1 MFGAIARPV
10 PASALHVCDAL
21 LHQVTH
27 PQALGNEAQ
36 HSPSQQRV
44 ANLVPSCPP
53 PRYMRISA
61 PLPVSS
67 QPRSTSPESCPLLP
81 PEHDD
86 APRRRATLTSLLN
99 KRQNS
104 IQTRS
109 SGSIKAC
116 RISSASSVARRS
128 SQHCERVR

>member
-61 PLPVSS
+61 PLPLSS
-67 QPRSTSPESCPLLP
+67 QHRSTSPESCPAPL

-86 APRRRATLTSLLN
+86 APRRRPLLPACSAGGKTLEILALFRAEIGRAS
-99 KRQNS
+99 
-104 IQTRS
+104 
-109 SGSIKAC
+109 C
-116 RISSASSVARRS
+116 R
-128 SQHCERVR
+128 ERV